1 MIRTLMKHE
10 LTIMGK
16 SKKNMLFIMS
26 LAVLLLGYCFMI
38 LPNKQTTES
47 FNPEEVREDLE
58 ELFVLQRDSEKRGAT
73 GFSPMS
79 GLAVY
84 AANEDYYKVSSKMIT
99 AFESQNYLR
108 FLYLRLHHI
117 EGGMDN
123 FLDIDASLFS
133 RSPFP
138 GKDRQHLYFQT
149 LLRYQ
154 GYLKEDLPIS
164 YALIEQKTALQTVE
178 NLFLSSAVYLIIFC
192 AIYFSSDVLVRDRRN
207 QSILQGL
214 PLSWYRLLNFKT
226 LVTFLYTFIILFVL
240 MVLGMIILSI
250 QNGFGF
256 LNIPVPVMT
265 FAERDFS
272 MNDYDVISL
281 TKFMAMSMSLIP
293 ILIYLFIR
301 LNLVFSLLFRNE
313 WIVLMVSSLFLFS
326 ERLYFARDF
335 RELFGIDISY
345 FPQTYFEFGKVVT
358 GEKNYLVNLETITY
372 VKGITVLVATVFV
385 IECILFIVSR
395 IVNKRRFYQ

>member
-79 GLAVY
+79 GMAVY

-108 FLYLRLHHI
+108 FLYLRLHLI

-164 YALIEQKTALQTVE
+164 YGLIEQKTALQTVE

-281 TKFMAMSMSLIP
+281 TKFMALSMSLIP

>member
-73 GFSPMS
+73 GFSLMS